1 MGKKLLEKDDAA
13 NILRVAVEAMQDKKA
28 KNIVSL
34 DLSKI
39 DNSVTSYF
47 LICHAPSKTQIE
59 AIYDNVLE
67 FVRKE
72 CETKPYNKEGLEN
85 SEWILIDYVDVVVHI
100 FLEDIRKFYNLEELW
115 ADGIRKDYE
124 SFD

>member
-39 DNSVTSYF
+39 GNSITNYF
-47 LICHAPSKTQIE
+47 LICHAPSKTQVE

-85 SEWILIDYVDVVVHI
+85 SEWILIDYVDVVIHI
-100 FLEDIRKFYNLEELW
+100 FLEDIRKFYNLEGLW